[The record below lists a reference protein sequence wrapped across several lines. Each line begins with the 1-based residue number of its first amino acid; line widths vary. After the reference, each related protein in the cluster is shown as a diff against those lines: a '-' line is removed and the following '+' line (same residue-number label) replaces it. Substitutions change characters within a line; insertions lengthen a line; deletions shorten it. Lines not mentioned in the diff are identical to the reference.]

1 MNRFVKGV
9 ISFTPFIIKKGL
21 NTLYLTIKE
30 AAEFLNM
37 PESYIE
43 SLIQQKRIRAVHD
56 GEQYLLNK
64 EQFNTHLEQMEKYK
78 RLVEEILNEPIP
90 EDMDVKDED

>member
-1 MNRFVKGV
+1 MKQ
-9 ISFTPFIIKKGL
+9 
-21 NTLYLTIKE
+21 LYITVKE
-30 AAEFLNM
+30 AAEYLNI

-43 SLIQQKRIRAVHD
+43 ELVQQKRIRAVYD

-64 EQFNTHLEQMEKYK
+64 EQFNAHLEQMEKYK
-78 RLVEEILNEPIP
+78 QLVEEILNEPIP